1 MFNVFKSLVITLII
15 STGLGFSFREHF
27 GFWET
32 FVVVTIVQFLVSF
45 LYKSKKIQ
53 NDNNLIQDLTNTID
67 ELIEKQQVLVEC
79 PCGKNTISTIVFL
92 NEETV
97 LECDKCNNTFK
108 IVPEIQTQL
117 VTEPLNME
125 GIYNKLKEQQYNKV

>member
-15 STGLGFSFREHF
+15 STGLGFSFRELF

-32 FVVVTIVQFLVSF
+32 FVVITILQFLVSF
-45 LYKSKKIQ
+45 LYKSTKIQ
-53 NDNNLIQDLTNTID
+53 KDNNLIQDLTNTID

-79 PCGKNTISTIVFL
+79 PCGKNTIPTIVFL

-108 IVPEIQTQL
+108 VVPEIQTQL